1 MDEEHAEGNLG
12 KGDETGIGK
21 NRLGQAQPEAG
32 CKDDGT
38 GQKHRDESLCLVGD
52 EIADGIN
59 EKDQAE
65 GNQGIH
71 SNNSFL

>member
-1 MDEEHAEGNLG
+1 MDEEHAEGNFG
-12 KGDETGIGK
+12 KGDEARIGK
-21 NRLGQAQPEAG
+21 NRLGKAQPETG
-32 CKDDGT
+32 RENDGT
-38 GQKHRDESLCLVGD
+38 GQKHGDESLCLVGD
-52 EIADGIN
+52 EIPDGIN